1 MKTLLTCA
9 ILFTSSSIFAETWF
23 CLSENFE
30 GKEVPVIF
38 EKFNKD
44 TYLWKE
50 EDGDIPLQVL
60 QDTKRYLTLA
70 VAIDQ
75 ISFTAHIDKVENYLE
90 MSQITLFVERPLDKM
105 KGYCVSE

>member
-1 MKTLLTCA
+1 MKTLLTSF
-9 ILFTSSSIFAETWF
+9 ILFTSSSLFAETWF
-23 CLSENFE
+23 CLSKNFE
-30 GKEVPVIF
+30 GKEIPVTF
-38 EKFNKD
+38 VKFNKD

-60 QDTKRYLTLA
+60 QDTNRYLTMA

-90 MSQITLFVERPLDKM
+90 MTQITLFVERPLDKM
-105 KGYCVSE
+105 KGYCFSE

>member
-1 MKTLLTCA
+1 MKTLLA
-9 ILFTSSSIFAETWF
+9 SIVLFTSSSIFAETWF

-30 GKEVPVIF
+30 GKEIPVIF

-44 TYLWKE
+44 LYMWKE

-60 QDTKRYLTLA
+60 QNNNRYLTLA

-75 ISFTAHIDKVENYLE
+75 LSFTAHIDKIENYLE
-90 MSQITLFVERPLDKM
+90 MTQITLFVERPLDKM
-105 KGYCVSE
+105 KGYCISE